1 MANDVAATTRSS
13 LEMADKIEHFARGS
27 LETLV
32 TEVQEH
38 NRRLEVL
45 CKYNAGVLEQ
55 AMKMADKAEK
65 HEEATREQ
73 NRVTMVQANF
83 LETSTKHTAI
93 LTKLVTE
100 REKATSEFFA
110 TTNARLDAIF
120 GLLVKAHAAEK
131 ER

>member
-1 MANDVAATTRSS
+1 MANDVAAATRSS
-13 LEMADKIEHFARGS
+13 LERADQIEHFARGS

-73 NRVTMVQANF
+73 NRVTM
-83 LETSTKHTAI
+83 
-93 LTKLVTE
+93 KLR
-100 REKATSEFFA
+100 REYFITI
-110 TTNARLDAIF
+110 NAKLDAIF
-120 GLLVKAHAAEK
+120 GLLVKAHAAEE